1 MSFIAKNI
9 DEVRFD
15 NIKDY
20 FRSCPLYWQEA
31 AIQYH
36 VIIHVISIWKP
47 IRILILPVVRW
58 SPILSSTISGTS
70 INFLLRSRVRG
81 CMGGGMSGT
90 SCDIL
95 NLLQYIEA
103 ASGSKAITS
112 CSGWSADANPAWKYN
127 NTCFLLLQVYN
138 YYRKTHTC
146 TYYCQI

>member
-9 DEVRFD
+9 DKIRID

-36 VIIHVISIWKP
+36 VIIISICKP
-47 IRILILPVVRW
+47 IRILLLPVVRW

-103 ASGSKAITS
+103 ASGS
-112 CSGWSADANPAWKYN
+112 
-127 NTCFLLLQVYN
+127 
-138 YYRKTHTC
+138 
-146 TYYCQI
+146 